1 MPYPDLVAEPRRI
14 AAKRVEVLAINGR
27 SQDCLA
33 LRSILAHTNWVVD
46 WAPDLADAKAF
57 LERHPV
63 PVVVC
68 PKVLPGATWKDVFAA
83 IARLPNPPKVL
94 VYASQPT
101 SDLWSE
107 FLNAGGYDLL
117 PLPFDQDEVL
127 RTISLAS
134 RQWNYEARHPRAMS
148 ATA

>member
-1 MPYPDLVAEPRRI
+1 
-14 AAKRVEVLAINGR
+14 VEVLAINGR
-27 SQDCLA
+27 LQDCLA
-33 LRSILAHTNWVVD
+33 LRSILGHTNWVID
-46 WAPDLADAKAF
+46 WATDLKQAKAL

-63 PVVVC
+63 PVVLC
-68 PKVLPGATWKDVFAA
+68 PKELPGGTWSDVLAA
-83 IARLPNPPKVL
+83 VSRLPNPPKVL

-101 SDLWSE
+101 DDLWNE

-127 RTISLAS
+127 RTISLAC
-134 RQWNYEARHPRAMS
+134 RQWNEEARRQPALA